1 MKTLLLIL
9 TTLSLAFFI
18 GCQENSITD
27 PVGNVPV
34 NKDQAA
40 APDKNF
46 QGTISL
52 DGLLADPHPV
62 MNTFYR
68 ITGQVDYRFSVYIAD
83 PIPPAPQ
90 RYLSIR
96 FQTNA
101 DLVYVCTVCPPSA
114 EDQLAGFI
122 AEVWEDYRPLGEN
135 NTTTIDKTFSIQGRE
150 DGMVLKTRFLVTE
163 DRIELNAMWL
173 ALPGANP
180 IATDINHY

>member
-1 MKTLLLIL
+1 MKTLIL
-9 TTLSLAFFI
+9 TLVTLSLAFLT

-27 PVGNVPV
+27 PVVKDIV
-34 NKDQAA
+34 IKDQASE
-40 APDKNF
+40 PDKYF

-68 ITGQVDYRFSVYIAD
+68 ITGQVEYSFSVYIAD
-83 PIPPAPQ
+83 PIPPVPQ
-90 RYLSIR
+90 RYISVHCN
-96 FQTNA
+96 TNA
-101 DLVYVCTVCPPSA
+101 DLVYVCTVCSPSV

-122 AEVWEDYRPLGEN
+122 AEAWEEYRPLGEN

-163 DRIELNAMWL
+163 DKIELNAMWL